1 MVRRGSQSD
10 EEEYEENCEWEEGEE
25 EEGDEEQDGGFW
37 SPALWMRKQQQPE
50 NISPE
55 IAALDLDGMKQT
67 RRALFLE
74 KQGIIFLII
83 NVTVVNGRSRASLDN
98 SCRSG

>member
-1 MVRRGSQSD
+1 MCDFSQSSASLLHSHIHIKPNT
-10 EEEYEENCEWEEGEE
+10 YEWEEEE
-25 EEGDEEQDGGFW
+25 EEEEDEEQDEGFW
-37 SPALWMRKQQQPE
+37 SPDLWMRKQQQPE

-74 KQGIIFLII
+74 K
-83 NVTVVNGRSRASLDN
+83 
-98 SCRSG
+98 

>member
-1 MVRRGSQSD
+1 M
-10 EEEYEENCEWEEGEE
+10 E
-25 EEGDEEQDGGFW
+25 EEGDKKLQNDEEQDERFW

-74 KQGIIFLII
+74 K
-83 NVTVVNGRSRASLDN
+83 
-98 SCRSG
+98 